1 MACWLPLSIEGEPVP
16 KLFKLAFDSLRRQ
29 RERTAF
35 TIVGLALAIAT
46 VVLVFAISLR
56 FESSSTD
63 SLLYVTQ
70 GGNLWM
76 VPALGFDASNR
87 SQFIQTN
94 GRLPADAAAK
104 LRAARGVTDV
114 HAAIVDELDV
124 GTTVLA
130 IFGRGDHNA
139 GSVVLGRTAADV
151 LHATPGGTI
160 AIRDRTFRVAQ
171 IDDKVPP
178 TVIEMAYADLAA
190 LTKDASPSWL
200 LATVANPRDFAAT
213 STDFTVT
220 SDPSVTTAGA
230 NKIGLAYALN
240 GQLSRFDVFSF
251 KAKFGASVLNKATS
265 TIFGQI
271 ARITLLL
278 GFFLAISSALMTIE
292 ERRVEFGILAAVGIT
307 DDVLYLFLAES
318 GIVFL
323 AGFLGG
329 VLFGGLAYGLFL
341 PALFDANALL
351 KSVLIVST
359 YLPAMLVMG
368 ALIPLNRLLQRS
380 PLELL
385 RQAA

>member
-1 MACWLPLSIEGEPVP
+1 
-16 KLFKLAFDSLRRQ
+16 
-29 RERTAF
+29 
-35 TIVGLALAIAT
+35 
-46 VVLVFAISLR
+46 
-56 FESSSTD
+56 
-63 SLLYVTQ
+63 
-70 GGNLWM
+70 
-76 VPALGFDASNR
+76 
-87 SQFIQTN
+87 
-94 GRLPADAAAK
+94 
-104 LRAARGVTDV
+104 
-114 HAAIVDELDV
+114 
-124 GTTVLA
+124 
-130 IFGRGDHNA
+130 
-139 GSVVLGRTAADV
+139 
-151 LHATPGGTI
+151 
-160 AIRDRTFRVAQ
+160 
-171 IDDKVPP
+171 
-178 TVIEMAYADLAA
+178 
-190 LTKDASPSWL
+190 
-200 LATVANPRDFAAT
+200 
-213 STDFTVT
+213 
-220 SDPSVTTAGA
+220 
-230 NKIGLAYALN
+230 
-240 GQLSRFDVFSF
+240 LSRFDVFSF